1 MIKKM
6 DCGLKSKNNM
16 RLRESI
22 SHIYHGICGMLS
34 PIVWAVKNQKYHS
47 FIYNRRLPMSYSPEK
62 YVMIRDKS
70 EVYGDFELG
79 RGSYISGPYAYVD
92 GAKIGKYCSIARFTT
107 IGVQGHN
114 YNWVTT
120 SPLITSPKYGAVAE
134 AKHVPQKDDV
144 IIGNDVWIG
153 MYAIINR
160 GVKIGDGAVVGGVV
174 LLLTT
179 YLLTL
184 L

>member
-1 MIKKM
+1 
-6 DCGLKSKNNM
+6 M

-79 RGSYISGPYAYVD
+79 RGSYISGSYAYVD